1 MLATT
6 LGLVA
11 FRALA
16 AEPASPAV
24 EVKFFLNPTTVLDA
38 HHQPNHALRTAF
50 QVAAEP
56 VTIRM
61 QLAATHAEDFKT
73 RVTQHDRENTF
84 PFENVAA
91 MKASGYTN
99 MTVPA
104 ELGGGG
110 VPERRRQGDTFGW
123 GSGALSFEPAG
134 ADVSG
139 YPRRDSPSAVCWV

>member
-1 MLATT
+1 MLQPSLVAGRSFSFISKGKGGKNMWERQLRYRVLLATT

-38 HHQPNHALRTAF
+38 HHQPNRALRTAF

-104 ELGGGG
+104 ERGGGG
-110 VPERRRQGDTFGW
+110 ANLVD
-123 GSGALSFEPAG
+123 L
-134 ADVSG
+134 VL
-139 YPRRDSPSAVCWV
+139 